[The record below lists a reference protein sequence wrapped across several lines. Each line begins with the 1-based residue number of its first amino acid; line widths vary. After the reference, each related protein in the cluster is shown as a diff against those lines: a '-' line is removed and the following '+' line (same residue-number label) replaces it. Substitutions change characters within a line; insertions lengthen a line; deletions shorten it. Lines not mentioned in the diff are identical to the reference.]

1 MPGKIS
7 PAEWEVLN
15 VLWDHAPATAA
26 EVFSAL
32 GEDREWHQKTVNT
45 FLTRLVEKG
54 VLRVKRE
61 GRTNVY
67 APRKSRE
74 QCVGAESA
82 SFLQRV
88 FRGACGPMLLHFVEQ
103 ADLSAEEIR
112 ELERLL
118 KQKRK

>member
-1 MPGKIS
+1 MPTKIS

-15 VLWDHAPATAA
+15 ILWECAPATAP
-26 EVFSAL
+26 EVFAAL
-32 GEDREWHQKTVNT
+32 GKDQRWHQKTVST

-54 VLRVKRE
+54 VVRVKRE
-61 GRTNVY
+61 GRANVY

-74 QCVGAESA
+74 QCTLAESA

-112 ELERLL
+112 ELERVL
-118 KQKRK
+118 KEKKK